1 MNYNGKNGAIISK
14 NYLCWIQFNKFSKV
28 HFDIFYFFIHLFV
41 LEPFDDE
48 LVVEPELTSEQISLR
63 YWLQTINADNLPCP
77 LCTRENSR
85 RFDVQKLRVW
95 IFFDSHDYKL

>member
-1 MNYNGKNGAIISK
+1 MQRQEWCDYFEELSLLEN
-14 NYLCWIQFNKFSKV
+14 IQQVFKGLFWLFNFS
-28 HFDIFYFFIHLFV
+28 FTSLF

-63 YWLQTINADNLPCP
+63 YWLQTIDVDHLPCP

-85 RFDVQKLRVW
+85 RFNVQQLRV
-95 IFFDSHDYKL
+95 